1 MKYILLVLIFS
12 TIVLYAQSFPVD
24 TIMMNGSIDSRINIA
39 ILGDG
44 YQNHELDKFIN
55 NAKSFTKIMMEE
67 EPFLSYESYFNVF
80 AISTPSNVS
89 GAADN
94 PSNLIDN
101 YYGSTFGYGGIQRLL
116 VPTKNSTINL
126 AIVNNFPQTDQVIML
141 VNDSRYGGSG
151 GMVATSSIHSTA
163 GEIVI
168 HEIGHSFAFLADEYY
183 AGDQYARERAN
194 MTRETNPQLV
204 KWKNWYGDYG
214 IGIYQHCCGGNSSQ
228 WYKPHEDCKM
238 QRLGKDF
245 CSICKETIVARIHT
259 LTNPI
264 ISYFPK
270 ENSFITDLDKIDFR
284 VNLMYP
290 NPNTLNI
297 SWFLNDEQH
306 VKETDSLILETESLN
321 TNNNRISV
329 FIIDTVDFI
338 RIDNY
343 SNINVYSQTWI
354 VDKDIS
360 SVAVRES
367 TSLNFKIEKVYP
379 NPVNDKLN
387 LKLSSTINK
396 NFILLITDING
407 KTVKQGTIT
416 ENSLLNISFNTQG
429 LIAGKYYFNIIKN
442 GVIIA
447 KGDFIK
453 Q

>member
-12 TIVLYAQSFPVD
+12 TVGLNSQSFPVD
-24 TIMMNGSIDSRINIA
+24 TIMMNGSIDSRINIV

-44 YQNHELDKFIN
+44 YQNFELDDFIN
-55 NAKSFTKIMMEE
+55 NAKSFTKIMFEE

-126 AIVNNFPQTDQVIML
+126 VIVNNFPQTDQVIML

-151 GMVATSSIHSTA
+151 GMVATSSTHNNA

-183 AGDQYARERAN
+183 AGNQYARERAN
-194 MTRETNPQLV
+194 MTRETNPALV

-245 CSICKETIVARIHT
+245 CSVCKETIVARIHT

-264 ISYFPK
+264 ISYFPE
-270 ENSFITDLDKIDFR
+270 ENSFITDLDLLNFK
-284 VNLMYP
+284 VNLMFP

-297 SWFLNDEQH
+297 SWFLNNEGTADGI
-306 VKETDSLILETESLN
+306 DSLVLDVENLNES
-321 TNNNRISV
+321 NNRISV
-329 FIIDTVDFI
+329 FVLDTVDLI

-343 SNINVYSQTWI
+343 SNINIYSQTWI
-354 VDKDIS
+354 VDKDVS
-360 SVAVRES
+360 SLEVRES
-367 TSLNFKIEKVYP
+367 TSLNFNIEKIYP
-379 NPVNDKLN
+379 NPVNNNLN
-387 LKLSSTINK
+387 LKLSSIISNSTLWIA
-396 NFILLITDING
+396 DING
-407 KTVKQGTIT
+407 KTIKQVPVRA
-416 ENSLLNISFNTQG
+416 NSLINISINTED
-429 LIAGKYYFNIIKN
+429 LRAGKYYFNIIKD

>member
-12 TIVLYAQSFPVD
+12 TVGLNSQSFPVD
-24 TIMMNGSIDSRINIA
+24 TIMMNGSIDSRINIV

-44 YQNHELDKFIN
+44 YQNFELDDFIN
-55 NAKSFTKIMMEE
+55 NAKSFTKIMFEE

-80 AISTPSNVS
+80 AISTPSNVY

-126 AIVNNFPQTDQVIML
+126 VIVNNFPQTDQVIML

-151 GMVATSSIHSTA
+151 GMVATSSTHNNA

-183 AGDQYARERAN
+183 AGNQYARERAN
-194 MTRETNPQLV
+194 MTRETNPALV

-245 CSICKETIVARIHT
+245 CSVCKETIVARIHT

-264 ISYFPK
+264 ISYFPE
-270 ENSFITDLDKIDFR
+270 ENSFITDLDLLNFK
-284 VNLMYP
+284 VNLMFP

-297 SWFLNDEQH
+297 SWFLNNEGTADGI
-306 VKETDSLILETESLN
+306 DSLVLDVENLNES
-321 TNNNRISV
+321 NNRISV
-329 FIIDTVDFI
+329 FVLDTVDLI

-343 SNINVYSQTWI
+343 SNINIYSQTWI
-354 VDKDIS
+354 VDKDVS
-360 SVAVRES
+360 SLEVRES
-367 TSLNFKIEKVYP
+367 TSLNFNIEKIYP
-379 NPVNDKLN
+379 NPVNNNLN
-387 LKLSSTINK
+387 LKLSSIISNSTLWIA
-396 NFILLITDING
+396 DING
-407 KTVKQGTIT
+407 KTIKQVPVRA
-416 ENSLLNISFNTQG
+416 NSLINISINTED
-429 LIAGKYYFNIIKN
+429 LRAGKYYFNIIKD